1 MIEYELD
8 NKYRLVIVRF
18 RGKMVLSDITE
29 LLTDNRIAG
38 NEENYNNILI
48 DIRFTNTDGFSEMN
62 ESNHLEN
69 LINESKMFHHFFIVG
84 SIDQLFSEL
93 GLNLRKHFNSNLKAF
108 TSFNEAMDWIHT
120 KEKV

>member
-1 MIEYELD
+1 
-8 NKYRLVIVRF
+8 
-18 RGKMVLSDITE
+18 MVLSDITE

-48 DIRFTNTDGFSEMN
+48 DIRFTNTDCFSDLN
-62 ESNHLEN
+62 ENSHLEN
-69 LINESKMFHHFFIVG
+69 LINENKMFHHFFIVG

-93 GLNLRKHFNSNLKAF
+93 GLNLRKQFNSNLKAF

>member
-1 MIEYELD
+1 
-8 NKYRLVIVRF
+8 
-18 RGKMVLSDITE
+18 MVLSDITE

-38 NEENYNNILI
+38 NEEHYNNILI
-48 DIRFTNTDGFSEMN
+48 DIRFTNTDCFSDLN
-62 ESNHLEN
+62 ENSHLEN
-69 LINESKMFHHFFIVG
+69 LIHESKMFHHFFIVG

-93 GLNLRKHFNSNLKAF
+93 GLNLRKQFNSNLKAF